1 MRVHARYLEMKE
13 QGNCIGQRTHLTVP
27 DVNEVHDVV
36 DVDQDQDYAWGDY
49 DDDQAEEE
57 SGFAADAEGATEQ
70 MYEPTPP
77 PAEESIDYSGVDLVC
92 MHDADLPAPNNFM
105 WDPEVSQSL
114 LYIDVRDEA
123 RVCEKGVNERCEKCD
138 EDEDLVC
145 LHS

>member
-1 MRVHARYLEMKE
+1 
-13 QGNCIGQRTHLTVP
+13 
-27 DVNEVHDVV
+27 
-36 DVDQDQDYAWGDY
+36 
-49 DDDQAEEE
+49 
-57 SGFAADAEGATEQ
+57 